1 MKKRFLVAAVA
12 LSSVLALTACGKT
25 EADVNEAPA
34 TTDVATQSNDNG
46 ITNTITTSGVNIE
59 DLNKDISNFNPDDY
73 IVSLGDYNGIQ
84 IDSKL
89 KEVTDADIDA
99 SIQQLIN
106 AAVSKVDVEGRALQT
121 GDIAN
126 INYAGKMNG
135 EAFEG
140 GTDDSESGYD
150 LEIGSGSFI
159 PGFEDALIGMEVG
172 ETRDIDLT
180 FPDEYYEELA
190 GKPVVFTVTLNGIK
204 EKVYP
209 ELTDEFVVGQGFD
222 GVSTVDDLKALAKE
236 MLESQAQS
244 NYETAISNEIMNKL
258 IDLAEFK
265 NEVPQDRYQYY
276 YTNTYNNDEALATD
290 YGLMLEGFVMGYY
303 GYGSMDQYIA
313 ALKDYAEKAV
323 KLDMVVAKI
332 LELENQQITDEAVE
346 AEIEAKYAEYGCE
359 SVDDFKE
366 QYDAEEF
373 KAYLMNQ
380 KVMEIIKNN
389 ALK

>member
-12 LSSVLALTACGKT
+12 LSSVLALTACGET
-25 EADVNEAPA
+25 EADANGTPA
-34 TTDVATQSNDNG
+34 TTEATAESNG
-46 ITNTITTSGVNIE
+46 ITNTITESGVNIDE
-59 DLNKDISNFNPDDY
+59 LKKNISDINPDDY
-73 IVSLGDYNGIQ
+73 IVSLGDYKEIQ
-84 IDSKL
+84 LESKL
-89 KEVTDADIDA
+89 KEVTDADIEN

-106 AAVSKVDVEGRALQT
+106 AAVKKVDVEGRALQT

-135 EAFEG
+135 EAFDG

-159 PGFEDALIGMEVG
+159 PGFEDALIGMEIG

-190 GKPVVFTVTLNGIK
+190 GKPVVFTVTLNAIK

-209 ELTDEFVVGQGFD
+209 ELTDEFVVEQGFE
-222 GVSTVDDLKALAKE
+222 GVSTVEELRDLAKD

-244 NYETAISNEIMNKL
+244 NYETSINNEIMNKL
-258 IDLAEFK
+258 VGLAEFK

-303 GYGSMDQYIA
+303 GYGTMDEYVK
-313 ALKDYAEKAV
+313 ALKDYAEKSV

-332 LELENQQITDEAVE
+332 LELENAQITDEAVE
-346 AEIEAKYAEYGCE
+346 AEIEAKYADYGCE
-359 SVDDFKE
+359 SAYDFKE
-366 QYDAEEF
+366 KYDAEEF

-380 KVMEIIKNN
+380 KVIDIIKNN
-389 ALK
+389 TSK

>member
-12 LSSVLALTACGKT
+12 LSSVLALTACGET
-25 EADVNEAPA
+25 EADANGTPA
-34 TTDVATQSNDNG
+34 TTEATAESNG
-46 ITNTITTSGVNIE
+46 ITNTITESGVNIDE
-59 DLNKDISNFNPDDY
+59 LKKNISDINPDDY
-73 IVSLGDYNGIQ
+73 IVSLGDYKEIQ
-84 IDSKL
+84 LESKL
-89 KEVTDADIDA
+89 KEVTDADIEN

-106 AAVSKVDVEGRALQT
+106 AAVKKVDVEGRALQT

-135 EAFEG
+135 EAFDG

-159 PGFEDALIGMEVG
+159 PGFEDALIGMEIG

-190 GKPVVFTVTLNGIK
+190 GKPVVFTVTLNAIK

-209 ELTDEFVVGQGFD
+209 ELTDEFVVEQGFE
-222 GVSTVDDLKALAKE
+222 GVSTVEELRDLAKD

-244 NYETAISNEIMNKL
+244 NYETSINNEIMNKL
-258 IDLAEFK
+258 VGLAEFK

-303 GYGSMDQYIA
+303 GYGTMDEYVK
-313 ALKDYAEKAV
+313 ALKDYAEKSV

-332 LELENQQITDEAVE
+332 LELENAQITDEAVE
-346 AEIEAKYAEYGCE
+346 AEIEAKYADYGCE
-359 SVDDFKE
+359 SADDFKE
-366 QYDAEEF
+366 KYDAEEF

-380 KVMEIIKNN
+380 KVIDIIKNN
-389 ALK
+389 TSK

>member
-1 MKKRFLVAAVA
+1 MKKKFLVAAVA
-12 LSSVLALTACGKT
+12 LSSVLALTACGET
-25 EADVNEAPA
+25 EADVNETPA
-34 TTDVATQSNDNG
+34 TTEVATQSNG
-46 ITNTITTSGVNIE
+46 IINTITESGVNIE

-73 IVSLGDYNGIQ
+73 IVSLGDYNEIQ
-84 IDSKL
+84 LEAKL
-89 KEVTDADIDA
+89 KEVTDADIDN

-106 AAVSKVDVEGRALQT
+106 AAVSKVEVEGRALQT

-135 EAFEG
+135 EAFDG

-150 LEIGSGSFI
+150 LEIGSGAFI

-190 GKPVVFTVTLNGIK
+190 GKPVVFTVTLNSIK

-209 ELTDEFVVGQGFD
+209 ELTDEFVVGQGFE
-222 GVSTVDDLKALAKE
+222 GVNTVDDLKALAKD

-244 NYETAISNEIMNKL
+244 NYDSAINNEIMNKL
-258 IDLAEFK
+258 VGLAEFK

-303 GYGSMDQYIA
+303 GYSTMDQYLA
-313 ALKDYAEKAV
+313 ALKDYAEKSV

-332 LELENQQITDEAVE
+332 LELENQQVTDEDVE
-346 AEIEAKYAEYGCE
+346 AEIEANYAEYGCE

-366 QYDAEEF
+366 QFDAEEF

-389 ALK
+389 SLK